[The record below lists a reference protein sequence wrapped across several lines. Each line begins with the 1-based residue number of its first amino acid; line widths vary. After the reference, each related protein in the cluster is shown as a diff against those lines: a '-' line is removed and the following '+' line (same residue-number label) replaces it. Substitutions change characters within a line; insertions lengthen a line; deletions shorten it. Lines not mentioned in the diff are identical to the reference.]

1 MGTQSSVATEKPA
14 KPALVVELEAYAAE
28 AAPLLPAVDYDTA
41 AGREVAS
48 ELLGE
53 VKGKRKALKAEREKI
68 TKPLHAAWK
77 AAIAFFDK
85 PDSLLEKLED
95 ELKRGIAAGMRRDEE
110 RAAVAL
116 QAAHA
121 AGDVEAMAA
130 VELDKPTGI
139 SVRAIPRVRYAD
151 PSLVPRH
158 LCEPAHALVLA
169 ALEAG
174 EAVPGA
180 ELYFEDSVTKR

>member
-1 MGTQSSVATEKPA
+1 MGTQGVKKPE
-14 KPALVVELEAYAAE
+14 KPALVVELEAFAAE
-28 AAPLLPAVDYDTA
+28 AAPLLPAVDYDSP
-41 AGREVAS
+41 AGREEAS

-53 VKGKRKALKAEREKI
+53 VKAKRKALKAEREKI

-85 PDSLLEKLED
+85 PDGLLSQLET
-95 ELKRGIAAGMRRDEE
+95 ELKSGIAAGMRRSE
-110 RAAVAL
+110 AAAAL
-116 QAAHA
+116 QLQEAHA

-130 VELDKPTGI
+130 VELDKPLGI
-139 SVRAIPRVRYAD
+139 SVRPIPRVRYTDA
-151 PSLVPRH
+151 SLVPRH
-158 LCEPAHALVLA
+158 LCEPSHSLVLA

-180 ELYFEDSVTKR
+180 ELFFEDSVTKRG